1 MAKKMYRVLEGQRYA
16 GKYGVRYGKG
26 EMGRSEGEI
35 FSEDELFKNEGN
47 LEMSLNGADDKMDRY
62 VIGKDEKG
70 KNILGDEFVSII
82 GKAPKIELIKAPEK
96 KGKKK

>member
-1 MAKKMYRVLEGQRYA
+1 MAEKIYRVLEGQRYT
-16 GKYGVRYGKG
+16 GKHRMYYGKG
-26 EMGRSEGEI
+26 EMGRRECDI
-35 FSEDELFKNEGN
+35 FPESELFGNKDN

-70 KNILGDEFVSII
+70 KTILGEEFVSII
-82 GKAPKIELIKAPEK
+82 GKAPKIELVKAPEK